1 MDSLRSLMG
10 MPIVEVMAA
19 VLSARKCGQ
28 EERNCLFVEYVGGVM
43 SGVVKQLVVGD
54 LVDV

>member
-1 MDSLRSLMG
+1 MG
-10 MPIVEVMAA
+10 MPIVEVMVA

-28 EERNCLFVEYVGGVM
+28 EERNCLFVEYVGGGM
-43 SGVVKQLVVGD
+43 SGVVKQLMVGD